1 MTTVHGQFFSNSNKE
16 YVSTAVFD
24 NVKEELGVELD
35 STFVENLM
43 KIMAETY
50 SNQERPR
57 NTNVEDYV
65 AMLNNIVVQKCY
77 EKVKITSEKVDYKKL
92 TQRAAEDREYEFN
105 KLAQQAQ
112 QDQQDQQS
120 QQDQQDQQSQQV
132 YPIKRQ
138 VEPYAHQQV
147 EREVERQVERQVE
160 REGQPK
166 QLVITLDF
174 RKDLIDVK
182 DNSYCLK
189 LQKETVIS
197 SLLLKK
203 FMIELCDN
211 VVSEPYIY
219 VDIENFQDEDKVCVV
234 EDKKVIGRMVQQTYT
249 VCNKSMYLYEQEDC
263 KIELKNP
270 IKTNHLFVSFYDYNG
285 NKLNLKKLNA
295 KKVIK
300 LENSELNQILTTGPN
315 ALKSGDTINVV
326 TTSKESKLKCWKCSQ
341 VTVSEAKSNSIITTK
356 LPSMEE
362 RSKMVLEKKILNSN
376 ISLVIFYKN

>member
-1 MTTVHGQFFSNSNKE
+1 
-16 YVSTAVFD
+16 D
-24 NVKEELGVELD
+24 N
-35 STFVENLM
+35 
-43 KIMAETY
+43 
-50 SNQERPR
+50 
-57 NTNVEDYV
+57 
-65 AMLNNIVVQKCY
+65 
-77 EKVKITSEKVDYKKL
+77 
-92 TQRAAEDREYEFN
+92 
-105 KLAQQAQ
+105 
-112 QDQQDQQS
+112 
-120 QQDQQDQQSQQV
+120 
-132 YPIKRQ
+132 PIKRQ
-138 VEPYAHQQV
+138 VERQVEREVEPYAHQQV
-147 EREVERQVERQVE
+147 EREVERQVE